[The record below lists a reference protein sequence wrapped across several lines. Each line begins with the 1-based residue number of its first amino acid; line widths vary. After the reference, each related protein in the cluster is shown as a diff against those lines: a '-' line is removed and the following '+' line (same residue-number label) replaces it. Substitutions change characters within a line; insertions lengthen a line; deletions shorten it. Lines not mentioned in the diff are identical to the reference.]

1 MSIAATAPRD
11 YLLRPWSGTVA
22 RDVALVGG
30 AVLLTALLAQVTIPV
45 PGSPVP
51 VTGQTLAVILV
62 GATMGMRR
70 GVTAMGVY
78 VLLGGL
84 GVPLYSDGAG
94 GLSVVVGPTGGYL
107 IGFVLAAAVMG
118 RLAERGWDRTPLRT
132 LALGVIGQ
140 ALIFAVGVPWLALV
154 AGLGPAEAV
163 AAGLTPF
170 IVGGLIKGAVAGLLL
185 PSAWRL
191 VRREPRGT
199 REPRET
205 LG

>member
-1 MSIAATAPRD
+1 MSIAAAAPRD
-11 YLLRPWSGTVA
+11 YLLRPWAGTWV
-22 RDVALVGG
+22 RDVALVGA
-30 AVLLTALLAQVTIPV
+30 AVLLTALLAQVAIPV

-51 VTGQTLAVILV
+51 VTGQTLAVMLV

-70 GVTAMGVY
+70 GVAAMGTY

-84 GVPLYSDGAG
+84 GVPVYSDGAG
-94 GLSVVVGPTGGYL
+94 GISVVAGPTGGYL
-107 IGFVLAAAVMG
+107 IGFVVAAAVMG
-118 RLAERGWDRTPLRT
+118 GLAERGWDRTPLRT
-132 LALGVIGQ
+132 LTLGLVGQ

-170 IVGGLIKGAVAGLLL
+170 IAGGMIKAAIAGVLL

-199 REPRET
+199 
-205 LG
+205 LD